1 MEQLT
6 MVNAWQGE
14 LGSSI
19 DNDAYRRDAFDAW
32 LAWEFLQRG
41 VAGESTI
48 MEPAEIAELCGKT
61 KVRTR
66 VLIHNALNRPSRTQ
80 LV

>member
-1 MEQLT
+1 MEQST
-6 MVNAWQGE
+6 MVNAWRGE

-19 DNDAYRRDAFDAW
+19 DKDAYRRDAFDAW
-32 LAWEFLQRG
+32 LSWEYFQRG
-41 VAGESTI
+41 VAGESAV

-61 KVRTR
+61 KGRTR
-66 VLIHNALNRPSRTQ
+66 VLIHNALKSPSRTQ

>member
-1 MEQLT
+1 

-19 DNDAYRRDAFDAW
+19 DTDAYRRDSFDAW
-32 LAWEFLQRG
+32 LSWEYMQRG
-41 VAGESTI
+41 IAGESTE

-61 KVRTR
+61 KGRTR
-66 VLIHNALNRPSRTQ
+66 DVIYNALKSTRRTQ
-80 LV
+80 HV

>member
-1 MEQLT
+1 

-19 DNDAYRRDAFDAW
+19 DTDAYRRDSFDAW
-32 LAWEFLQRG
+32 LSWEYMQRG
-41 VAGESTI
+41 IAGESTE

-61 KVRTR
+61 KTRTR
-66 VLIHNALNRPSRTQ
+66 VLIHNAKKRAGRTQ
-80 LV
+80 LI